1 MKKIMI
7 GILVIIP
14 LVVML
19 TVGLIGRYVSQKV
32 HIGVESISF
41 DTDNLSINLSDYNA
55 ESDGS
60 YIIDLKALLNPLVL
74 PSHAT
79 ARDNVEWSM
88 EDLYPSAE
96 ETGGA
101 VASLV
106 DETSGKVRVTT
117 YCSFYVYAS
126 AEQHTAKCYVEITDK
141 EVQSVTLTGVD
152 SVSVGGSALLLAQYS
167 PLNSIVTTGEW
178 TSSNP
183 EVAAVDA
190 NGVVTGVSV
199 GTSVISFTTLTE
211 NGTKPVTGT
220 KTVRIVAGVTTLGN
234 EFSVHT
240 DTVDLAAIGFDYA
253 GATAVG
259 GTVNDN
265 VFTFAEGSSSAT
277 VTSAKGQ
284 SFTVTKC
291 GLNEIEIANSDIFA
305 FDEASDEPFVVATD
319 EVPLTLSVRWK
330 SALRNDVPTGA
341 VWNIADEYAE
351 IAAVSAEGVITAKGT
366 GVFVV
371 TVSVGAESA
380 EITLA
385 SVKKIA
391 MLRLSDTESSLEV
404 GLALE
409 TVFASRRLDA
419 TDSSFVANWF
429 DVSILQ
435 PADVDYEALEFSVAE
450 ADADKAAFSD
460 PEHLNRLVFNPEGIT
475 ERTTV
480 TITVRARYP
489 KYAGLVS
496 STICSLTINV
506 LPGVAVYDLADWN
519 EATAANASM
528 DEAVNSNVPAI
539 VLMSDINFVSKSDIE
554 KNLWCSLY
562 GNNHRLCTNN
572 TVTTG
577 EGDTIINVRGSNI
590 TVSNVTFTNKDVQ
603 GDMSDDDKVGNKIN
617 GRSVHVERGTRN
629 AGGGADVDG
638 YVSEATID
646 TRQTNVVIEYCLIE
660 NCSEGTRVYG
670 AQVDYVGVIIR
681 NIGYNG
687 INILTRQHGD
697 DPTRV
702 RYSTIGI
709 HNCAFSNLLLMPVS
723 VQYINYANTD
733 EREAIL
739 ARDLPPYDE
748 PGKKSRDEAM
758 NTTITQTGFWDIYN
772 WKDLDN
778 SYNLLMGLAQSLGN
792 LPQGVFDLA
801 NEMLMKELL
810 SENFNEIIKRTD
822 TAKYVHFGMFAM
834 GATDHSYLDVQLEE
848 SDRWKEITTS
858 DMPSIDVIDGVLQTL
873 KLDIYILDD
882 PIHIWCYRNTE
893 NSVAYNTELVVNT
906 KLIQRLHS

>member
-14 LVVML
+14 LIVML

-41 DTDNLSINLSDYNA
+41 DTDNLSINLSDYDA

-117 YCSFYVYAS
+117 DCSFYVYAS

-152 SVSVGGSALLLAQYS
+152 SVSVGGSALLSAQYS

-183 EVAAVDA
+183 EVAVVDA

-220 KTVRIVAGVTTLGN
+220 KSVKIVAGVTTLGN

-265 VFTFAEGSSSAT
+265 EFKFAEGSSSAT

-330 SALRNDVPTGA
+330 SALRNDVPAGA

-380 EITLA
+380 EIKLA

-391 MLRLSDTESSLEV
+391 MLRLSDTESSLKV

-429 DVSILQ
+429 DVSIL
-435 PADVDYEALEFSVAE
+435 
-450 ADADKAAFSD
+450 
-460 PEHLNRLVFNPEGIT
+460 EHLNRLVFNPEGIT

-506 LPGVAVYDLADWN
+506 LPGVAVYDLVDWN
-519 EATAANASM
+519 AATAANASM

-629 AGGGADVDG
+629 AGGGADVDS

-646 TRQTNVVIEYCLIE
+646 TRQTNVVIEYCIIE

-687 INILTRQHGD
+687 ITILTRQHGD

-702 RYSTIGI
+702 QYSTIGI
-709 HNCAFSNLLLMPVS
+709 HNCAFSNLLLMPVN
-723 VQYINYANTD
+723 VQYISYANTP

-748 PGKKSRDEAM
+748 SGKKSRDEAM

-778 SYNLLMGLAQSLGN
+778 SYNLLMGLAQSLGS

-822 TAKYVHFGMFAM
+822 TAKYVHFGVFAM

-858 DMPSIDVIDGVLQTL
+858 DMPSIGVIDDVLKAL
-873 KLDIYILDD
+873 KLGIYILDD

-893 NSVAYNTELVVNT
+893 SSVAYNTELVVNT

>member
-14 LVVML
+14 LIVML

-41 DTDNLSINLSDYNA
+41 DTDNLSINLLDYDA

-152 SVSVGGSALLLAQYS
+152 SVSVGGSALLSAQYS

-183 EVAAVDA
+183 EFAAVDA

-265 VFTFAEGSSSAT
+265 EFKFAKGSSSAT

-284 SFTVTKC
+284 SFTVNKC
-291 GLNEIEIANSDIFA
+291 GLNEIEIVNGDIFA

-371 TVSVGAESA
+371 TVSVSPQFFGWLSGLGGSARITGPEAVKNEYIAFLRKILES
-380 EITLA
+380 
-385 SVKKIA
+385 
-391 MLRLSDTESSLEV
+391 TEEDH
-404 GLALE
+404 G
-409 TVFASRRLDA
+409 
-419 TDSSFVANWF
+419 
-429 DVSILQ
+429 
-435 PADVDYEALEFSVAE
+435 
-450 ADADKAAFSD
+450 K
-460 PEHLNRLVFNPEGIT
+460 
-475 ERTTV
+475 ERT
-480 TITVRARYP
+480 
-489 KYAGLVS
+489 
-496 STICSLTINV
+496 
-506 LPGVAVYDLADWN
+506 
-519 EATAANASM
+519 
-528 DEAVNSNVPAI
+528 
-539 VLMSDINFVSKSDIE
+539 
-554 KNLWCSLY
+554 
-562 GNNHRLCTNN
+562 
-572 TVTTG
+572 
-577 EGDTIINVRGSNI
+577 
-590 TVSNVTFTNKDVQ
+590 
-603 GDMSDDDKVGNKIN
+603 
-617 GRSVHVERGTRN
+617 
-629 AGGGADVDG
+629 
-638 YVSEATID
+638 
-646 TRQTNVVIEYCLIE
+646 
-660 NCSEGTRVYG
+660 
-670 AQVDYVGVIIR
+670 
-681 NIGYNG
+681 
-687 INILTRQHGD
+687 
-697 DPTRV
+697 
-702 RYSTIGI
+702 
-709 HNCAFSNLLLMPVS
+709 
-723 VQYINYANTD
+723 
-733 EREAIL
+733 
-739 ARDLPPYDE
+739 
-748 PGKKSRDEAM
+748 
-758 NTTITQTGFWDIYN
+758 
-772 WKDLDN
+772 
-778 SYNLLMGLAQSLGN
+778 
-792 LPQGVFDLA
+792 
-801 NEMLMKELL
+801 
-810 SENFNEIIKRTD
+810 
-822 TAKYVHFGMFAM
+822 
-834 GATDHSYLDVQLEE
+834 
-848 SDRWKEITTS
+848 
-858 DMPSIDVIDGVLQTL
+858 
-873 KLDIYILDD
+873 
-882 PIHIWCYRNTE
+882 
-893 NSVAYNTELVVNT
+893 
-906 KLIQRLHS
+906 